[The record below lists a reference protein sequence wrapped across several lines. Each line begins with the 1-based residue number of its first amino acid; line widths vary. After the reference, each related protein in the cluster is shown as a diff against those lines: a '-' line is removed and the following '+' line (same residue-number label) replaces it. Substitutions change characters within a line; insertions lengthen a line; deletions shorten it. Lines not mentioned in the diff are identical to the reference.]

1 MKRLIVSC
9 IIVSLLLSIFP
20 LQVFAK
26 SSNSYPSAKAAWSKK
41 NTEAQVRIPSFFKTH
56 QGVLIQELYQ
66 GKLIKSSTALPIST
80 DSFSLTFPLG
90 FEYVDSGKYTV
101 KMAFCSKDAT
111 EITKEKCGKA
121 LKKKVNYV
129 KP

>member
-1 MKRLIVSC
+1 MKRFIAPF
-9 IIVSLLLSIFP
+9 IIAALLLSILP
-20 LQVFAK
+20 SQVFAK
-26 SSNSYPSAKAAWSKK
+26 SSNSYPSAKAVWSKK

-56 QGVLIQELYQ
+56 KGVLIQELYQ
-66 GKLIKSSTALPIST
+66 DKLIRSSTVLPIST

-101 KMAFCSKDAT
+101 KIAFCREDAT

-129 KP
+129 KQ